1 MKKVSNL
8 SVLLGLSLLAT
19 ATGANAET
27 QSKVQIQSQSSSVPV
42 MQSTLPV
49 TETKS
54 SESETIRAINTD
66 LNRSKEVA
74 QSVTS
79 VSQLSDVKP
88 TDWAFTSLQ
97 SLVERYGC
105 IAGYPDKTYRGNRA
119 MTRYEFAAGL
129 NACMDRVNDL
139 IAASTADMVKKE
151 DLAVLRKL
159 QEQFAA
165 ELATLRGRVDALE
178 TKTALLEKQQFS
190 TTTKLAGEVIFAL
203 TQEFSRKTGNQ
214 VAFQDRVRLSL
225 NTSFTGKDLLVTRLS
240 AGNGVRFDGGALGEG
255 LQTHQFGAS
264 TGANNSVSVDWLAY
278 YTSLSSKLK
287 VYIPAAGGLHYDY
300 VPTASP
306 ALDSGDSGS
315 TTLSVFGQRNPIYSI
330 GGGAGLGLN
339 YELGGGLQLSGGYLS
354 STAATPTTGNGLFN
368 GDNSFL
374 AQVSYAPTKSPFQ
387 IAATYVNSYRKSGAI
402 FDGGGSANYIG
413 AANANA
419 AGTGLGNF
427 SGASGGVKTDAYGVS
442 AAYTLSPQLVLN
454 AFGTYAKLNNF
465 TNQADVW
472 TYGLG
477 VALPDFG
484 KKGNLLG
491 FVVGAEPHITSTN
504 LTGASTTVP
513 FHFEGFYKYQVNDR
527 ISVTPGVIWI
537 TNPGQATG
545 NSAVIGTVRT
555 TFTF

>member
-1 MKKVSNL
+1 MLNLKLNALLVSPAIL
-8 SVLLGLSLLAT
+8 GALFLGASSAKAEAQMTSVDSLNQYSLE
-19 ATGANAET
+19 G
-27 QSKVQIQSQSSSVPV
+27 
-42 MQSTLPV
+42 
-49 TETKS
+49 KS
-54 SESETIRAINTD
+54 
-66 LNRSKEVA
+66 A
-74 QSVTS
+74 QGQVTS

-88 TDWAFTSLQ
+88 TDWAFQALQ

-178 TKTALLEKQQFS
+178 AKTATLEKQQFS

-203 TQEFSRKTGNQ
+203 TQEFSRGSAQGNQ
-214 VAFQDRVRLSL
+214 VALQDRVRLSL
-225 NTSFTGKDLLVTRLS
+225 NTSFTGKDLLVTRLA
-240 AGNGVRFDGGALGEG
+240 AGNARRFDNGNLGEG
-255 LQTHQFGAS
+255 LQASQFGAVGG
-264 TGANNSVSVDWLAY
+264 TNNVSVDWLAY
-278 YTSLSSKLK
+278 YTSLNDKLK

-300 VPTASP
+300 APTASP

-315 TTLSVFGQRNPIYSI
+315 TTLSVFGQRNPIYSM

-339 YELGGGLQLSGGYLS
+339 YNLGGIQLSGGYLS
-354 STAATPTTGNGLFN
+354 GTANSPNSGAGLFN

-374 AQVSYAPTKSPFQ
+374 AQVSYAPEKAPFQ
-387 IAATYVNSYRKSGAI
+387 IAATYVNSYRKTGAI
-402 FDGGGSANYIG
+402 FDGGGGTSSYIG
-413 AANANA
+413 SAIS
-419 AGTGLGNF
+419 NF
-427 SGASGGVKTDAYGVS
+427 AGGVGVKADAYGLS
-442 AAYTLSPQLVLN
+442 ASYKLGSKFVLN
-454 AFGTYAKLNNF
+454 AFGTYAKLDSF
-465 TNQADVW
+465 AGLTADVW

-491 FVVGAEPHITSTN
+491 FVFGAEPHITATN
-504 LTGASTTVP
+504 LGGSFTTP
-513 FHFEGFYKYQVNDR
+513 LHFEGFYKYQLNDR

-537 TNPGQATG
+537 TNPGQVNS

>member
-1 MKKVSNL
+1 MLNLKLNALLVSPAIL
-8 SVLLGLSLLAT
+8 GALVLGASSAKAEAQMTSVDTLNQYSLE
-19 ATGANAET
+19 G
-27 QSKVQIQSQSSSVPV
+27 KSQ
-42 MQSTLPV
+42 
-49 TETKS
+49 
-54 SESETIRAINTD
+54 
-66 LNRSKEVA
+66 A
-74 QSVTS
+74 QVTS

-88 TDWAFTSLQ
+88 TDWAFQALQ

-139 IAASTADMVKKE
+139 IAASTADMAKKE
-151 DLAVLRKL
+151 DLATLRKL

-178 TKTALLEKQQFS
+178 AKTATLEKQQFS

-203 TQEFSRKTGNQ
+203 TQEFNTKTGNQ
-214 VAFQDRVRLSL
+214 VALQDRVRLSL

-240 AGNGVRFDGGALGEG
+240 AGNAVRFTSQGFADPVTGVRPNVSLGEG
-255 LQTHQFGAS
+255 FQASQFGAAAGTS
-264 TGANNSVSVDWLAY
+264 PNSVSVDWLAY
-278 YTSLSSKLK
+278 YTSLNDKLK

-339 YELGGGLQLSGGYLS
+339 YNLGGIQLSGGYLS
-354 STAATPTTGNGLFN
+354 GTANNPISGQGLLN

-374 AQVSYAPTKSPFQ
+374 AQVSYAPEKAPFQ
-387 IAATYVNSYRKSGAI
+387 IAATYVNAYRKSGAI
-402 FDGGGSANYIG
+402 FDGGGAAGYIG
-413 AANANA
+413 SQAANF
-419 AGTGLGNF
+419 AGFTGGTK
-427 SGASGGVKTDAYGVS
+427 VDAYGLS
-442 AAYTLSPQLVLN
+442 ASYKLGSKFVLN
-454 AFGTYAKLNNF
+454 AFGTYAKLDD
-465 TNQADVW
+465 QVALGAKADVW

-491 FVVGAEPHITSTN
+491 FVFGAEPHVTSAT
-504 LTGASTTVP
+504 LGGVTRGGTTTP
-513 FHFEGFYKYQVNDR
+513 LHFEGFYKYQLNDR

-537 TNPGQATG
+537 TNPGQVNS
-545 NSAVIGTVRT
+545 NSAIIGTVRT

>member
-1 MKKVSNL
+1 MLNIKLNALLVSPAIL
-8 SVLLGLSLLAT
+8 GALVLGASSAKAEAQMTSVDALNQYSLE
-19 ATGANAET
+19 G
-27 QSKVQIQSQSSSVPV
+27 
-42 MQSTLPV
+42 
-49 TETKS
+49 KS
-54 SESETIRAINTD
+54 
-66 LNRSKEVA
+66 A
-74 QSVTS
+74 QAQVTS

-88 TDWAFTSLQ
+88 TDWAFQALQ

-151 DLAVLRKL
+151 DLATLRKL

-178 TKTALLEKQQFS
+178 AKTATLEKQQFS

-203 TQEFSRKTGNQ
+203 TQEFSRQTGNQ
-214 VAFQDRVRLSL
+214 VALQDRVRLSL
-225 NTSFTGKDLLVTRLS
+225 NTSFTGKDLLVTRLA
-240 AGNGVRFDGGALGEG
+240 AGNASRFDGGTLGEG
-255 LQTHQFGAS
+255 LQASQFGA
-264 TGANNSVSVDWLAY
+264 GGNNSVSVDWLAY
-278 YTSLSSKLK
+278 YTSLNDKLK

-300 VPTASP
+300 APTMSP

-315 TTLSVFGQRNPIYSI
+315 TTLSVFGQRNPIYSM

-339 YELGGGLQLSGGYLS
+339 YNLGGGIQLSGGYLS
-354 STAATPTTGNGLFN
+354 ATANTPNSGSGLFN

-374 AQVSYAPTKSPFQ
+374 AQVSYAPEKSPFQ
-387 IAATYVNSYRKSGAI
+387 IGATYVNSYRKTGAI
-402 FDGGGSANYIG
+402 FDGGAAPGRIGSGLANV
-413 AANANA
+413 
-419 AGTGLGNF
+419 AGFTN
-427 SGASGGVKTDAYGVS
+427 GVKADGYGVS
-442 AAYTLSPQLVLN
+442 ASYKLSPQLVLN
-454 AFGTYAKLNNF
+454 AFGTYAKLDDF
-465 TNQADVW
+465 LGSTADVW

-484 KKGNLLG
+484 KKGNLLC
-491 FVVGAEPHITSTN
+491 FVVGAEPHATNVTVGGVSTGG
-504 LTGASTTVP
+504 LTTP
-513 FHFEGFYKYQVNDR
+513 LHFEGFYKYQMNDR
-527 ISVTPGVIWI
+527 ISITPGIIWI
-537 TNPGQATG
+537 TNPGQVNG

>member
-1 MKKVSNL
+1 MLNLKLNALLVSPAIL
-8 SVLLGLSLLAT
+8 GALVLGASSAKAEAQMTSVDSLNQYSLE
-19 ATGANAET
+19 G
-27 QSKVQIQSQSSSVPV
+27 
-42 MQSTLPV
+42 
-49 TETKS
+49 KS
-54 SESETIRAINTD
+54 
-66 LNRSKEVA
+66 A
-74 QSVTS
+74 QAQVTS

-88 TDWAFTSLQ
+88 TDWAFQALQ

-139 IAASTADMVKKE
+139 IAASTADMAKKE

-178 TKTALLEKQQFS
+178 AKTATLEKQQFS

-203 TQEFSRKTGNQ
+203 TQEFNRGSSQGNQ
-214 VAFQDRVRLSL
+214 VALQDRVRLSL
-225 NTSFTGKDLLVTRLS
+225 NTSFTGKDLLVTRLA
-240 AGNGVRFDGGALGEG
+240 AGNARRFDNGTLGEG
-255 LQTHQFGAS
+255 LQASQFGAVGG
-264 TGANNSVSVDWLAY
+264 TNNVSVDWLAY
-278 YTSLSSKLK
+278 YTSLNDKLK

-300 VPTASP
+300 APTASP

-330 GGGAGLGLN
+330 GGGAGIGLN
-339 YELGGGLQLSGGYLS
+339 YNLGGIQLSGGYLAS
-354 STAATPTTGNGLFN
+354 SNLAGNGANSPNAGAGLFN
-368 GDNSFL
+368 GDNSIL
-374 AQVSYAPTKSPFQ
+374 AQVSYAPEKSPFQ
-387 IAATYVNSYRKSGAI
+387 VAATYVSAYRRSGAI
-402 FDGGGSANYIG
+402 FDGGGGATSYIG
-413 AANANA
+413 SANANFPLN
-419 AGTGLGNF
+419 GLGN
-427 SGASGGVKTDAYGVS
+427 GGSKVNAYGLS
-442 AAYTLSPQLVLN
+442 GSFKLSPQLVMN
-454 AFGTYAKLNNF
+454 AFGTYANVSG
-465 TNQADVW
+465 TTSGDVW

-491 FVVGAEPHITSTN
+491 FVAGAEPY
-504 LTGASTTVP
+504 TGSSNVP
-513 FHFEGFYKYQVNDR
+513 YHFEGFYKYQLNDR

-537 TNPGQATG
+537 TNPGQVNG
-545 NSAVIGTVRT
+545 NSAIIGTVRT

>member
-1 MKKVSNL
+1 MMNIRFT
-8 SVLLGLSLLAT
+8 SLLVSPAILGAIVLGAT
-19 ATGANAET
+19 SAKAEMTSVDTLT
-27 QSKVQIQSQSSSVPV
+27 QVSQYN
-42 MQSTLPV
+42 Q
-49 TETKS
+49 EGKS
-54 SESETIRAINTD
+54 
-66 LNRSKEVA
+66 A
-74 QSVTS
+74 QSAVTS

-88 TDWAFTSLQ
+88 TDWAFQALQ

-240 AGNGVRFDGGALGEG
+240 AGNASRFDGGTLGEG
-255 LQTHQFGAS
+255 LQASQFGAG
-264 TGANNSVSVDWLAY
+264 GANSVSVDWLAY
-278 YTSLSSKLK
+278 YASLSDKLK

-300 VPTASP
+300 APTMSP

-315 TTLSVFGQRNPIYSI
+315 TTLSVFGQRNPIYSM
-330 GGGAGLGLN
+330 GGGSGLGLN
-339 YELGGGLQLSGGYLS
+339 YELGGGLQLSGGYL
-354 STAATPTTGNGLFN
+354 AANAASPTTGNGLFN

-374 AQVSYAPTKSPFQ
+374 AQVSYAPTNAPFQ
-387 IAATYVNSYRKSGAI
+387 IGATYVNSYRKTGAI
-402 FDGGGSANYIG
+402 FEGGGGVGGYIG
-413 AANANA
+413 SAIANV
-419 AGTGLGNF
+419 
-427 SGASGGVKTDAYGVS
+427 GGVTTGIKADAYGLS
-442 AAYTLSPQLVLN
+442 ASYKLSPQLVLN
-454 AFGTYAKLNNF
+454 AFGTYAKLDNLAPAL
-465 TNQADVW
+465 TRATADVW

-477 VALPDFG
+477 IALPDFG

-491 FVVGAEPHITSTN
+491 FVVGAEPHVTSATVGGLN
-504 LTGASTTVP
+504 TGGLTTP
-513 FHFEGFYKYQVNDR
+513 YHFEGFYKYQVNDR

-537 TNPGQATG
+537 TNPGQVNG

>member
-1 MKKVSNL
+1 MLNLKLNALLVSPAIL
-8 SVLLGLSLLAT
+8 GALVLGASSAKAEAQMTSVDALNQYSLE
-19 ATGANAET
+19 G
-27 QSKVQIQSQSSSVPV
+27 
-42 MQSTLPV
+42 
-49 TETKS
+49 KS
-54 SESETIRAINTD
+54 
-66 LNRSKEVA
+66 A
-74 QSVTS
+74 QAQVTS

-88 TDWAFTSLQ
+88 TDWAFQALQ

-151 DLAVLRKL
+151 DLATLRKL

-178 TKTALLEKQQFS
+178 AKTATLEKQQFS

-203 TQEFSRKTGNQ
+203 TQEFNTKAGNQ
-214 VAFQDRVRLSL
+214 VALQDRVRLNL

-240 AGNGVRFDGGALGEG
+240 AGNAARFTSQGAPDPITGVRPNVPLEEG
-255 LQTHQFGAS
+255 LQASQFGA
-264 TGANNSVSVDWLAY
+264 GGNNSVSVDWLAY
-278 YTSLSSKLK
+278 YTSLSDKLK

-300 VPTASP
+300 APTASP

-330 GGGAGLGLN
+330 GGGAGIGLN
-339 YELGGGLQLSGGYLS
+339 YNLGAIQLSGGYLAS
-354 STAATPTTGNGLFN
+354 SVINPVNNLVVGSASTPNPGTGLFN

-374 AQVSYAPTKSPFQ
+374 GQVSYAPEKSPFQ
-387 IAATYVNSYRKSGAI
+387 IAATYVNAYRKSGAI
-402 FDGGGSANYIG
+402 FDGGG
-413 AANANA
+413 
-419 AGTGLGNF
+419 GLGSSIGSPLANP
-427 SGASGGVKTDAYGVS
+427 SAPTKVNAYGLS
-442 AAYTLSPQLVLN
+442 GSFKLSPQLVLN
-454 AFGTYAKLNNF
+454 AFGTYA
-465 TNQADVW
+465 TTDTVRDIW
-472 TYGLG
+472 TYGMG

-491 FVVGAEPHITSTN
+491 FVAGAEPYAGS
-504 LTGASTTVP
+504 SRVP
-513 FHFEGFYKYQVNDR
+513 FHFEGFYKYQMNDR

-537 TNPGQATG
+537 TNPDQVSGK
-545 NSAVIGTVRT
+545 SAIIGTVRT